1 MQGQRG
7 KDASDAR
14 RTWGD
19 ARVQNKRS
27 VREEWDRHARATQE
41 GPGAVRACKIRDRCG
56 KNGAG
61 TRERNKPNI
70 PRNKAK

>member
-27 VREEWDRHARATQE
+27 VREEWDRHA
-41 GPGAVRACKIRDRCG
+41 
-56 KNGAG
+56 
-61 TRERNKPNI
+61 
-70 PRNKAK
+70 